1 MASQPLIAASILS
14 ADFAHLA
21 AQIAEA
27 EEQGADWFHID
38 VMDGHFVPN
47 LSLGP
52 LIVEACRR
60 STSLPLDVHLMTEQP
75 EKHIA
80 AFADAG
86 ADHISVHVEASAH
99 LSQTLKAIR
108 TLGCKAGV
116 ALNPDT
122 PADSIKS
129 SLSDADIVLVM
140 SVNPG
145 KGGQAFIPD
154 VLSKVRQLRD
164 RLEKINSDARIEIDG
179 GIDEHSLPEAYEA
192 GADVFVAGTAIFGHS
207 QGIASGIKALRDAIH
222 IGQNH

>member
-14 ADFAHLA
+14 ADFAYLA

-52 LIVEACRR
+52 LVVEACRR
-60 STSLPLDVHLMTEQP
+60 STSLPLDVHLMIEQP
-75 EKHIA
+75 ENHIA
-80 AFADAG
+80 AFAHAG

-99 LSQTLKAIR
+99 LSETLEAIR
-108 TLGCKAGV
+108 ALGCKAGV
-116 ALNPDT
+116 ALNPGT
-122 PADSIKS
+122 PATSIES

-145 KGGQAFIPD
+145 KGGQSFIPD
-154 VLSKVRQLRD
+154 VLPKLRHLRESLAKV
-164 RLEKINSDARIEIDG
+164 KSAARIEIDG
-179 GIDEHSLPEAYEA
+179 GINEHRLPEALEA
-192 GADVFVAGTAIFGHS
+192 GADVFVAGTAIFGHP
-207 QGIASGIKALRDAIH
+207 QGIASGIKALRDATY